1 MGIQMSGL
9 MYGNSEICN
18 GRVEDIM
25 AIGPNGNAM
34 YSQMWT
40 LPLKI
45 CTQLRCLQGEMQL
58 GDKKSLKQGA
68 ITCK

>member
-1 MGIQMSGL
+1 MSGL

-25 AIGPNGNAM
+25 AIGPNGNAV

-40 LPLKI
+40 LPLN
-45 CTQLRCLQGEMQL
+45 
-58 GDKKSLKQGA
+58 A
-68 ITCK
+68 HN